1 MIIPFVNWGWK
12 RKSNIDVSLGL
23 NAIDRVRE
31 FTQLS
36 REYDERLAHFETILN
51 EEQYREFMDLRN
63 CANRVV
69 TAQTRL
75 DFATEQSDRYIK
87 RNVEKVT

>member
-12 RKSNIDVSLGL
+12 RKPSIDVSLRL
-23 NAIDRVRE
+23 NTTDRVRE

-36 REYDERLAHFETILN
+36 REYDERLAHFETMLN
-51 EEQYREFMDLRN
+51 EQQYREFMDLRN

-69 TAQTRL
+69 IAQTRL
-75 DFATEQSDRYIK
+75 DFATEQSEILK
-87 RNVEKVT
+87 EMLKK